1 MPAPPKSSKKP
12 DPESEAESDPYSG
25 QKESRLRI
33 PSGIRNDRITV
44 HQPWI
49 VLRHVDYIGIGRLD
63 DDGVALIFYL
73 LLFIAIQVTVLV
85 SLLPQR
91 LDGVGH
97 ILLLI
102 GICVAKR

>member
-1 MPAPPKSSKKP
+1 MPAPPKSSKKA
-12 DPESEAESDPYSG
+12 DPEAEPKSNPYSG
-25 QKESRLRI
+25 QKKPRLRI
-33 PSGIRNDRITV
+33 PAGIRNDRITV

-49 VLRHVDYIGIGRLD
+49 VLRHVDYIGIDRLNY
-63 DDGVALIFYL
+63 DGVALILYL
-73 LLFIAIQVTVLV
+73 LLFIAIQVTVVV

-97 ILLLI
+97 ILLLV